1 MLPFDIPADTLEN
14 LLQREWLETNGLGGF
29 SCGSVA
35 GANTR
40 RYHGLLTA
48 SLHPPVERYLL
59 LSKLEET
66 VVVGPQS
73 TEISTNLY
81 PGAVHPQGFQH
92 LLKFEIAPVP
102 TWTFSINGLWIEKRV
117 FLVDGENTVVIQ
129 YEASEPCNLEIRP
142 LVAFRDYHALTHTNT
157 ALNPTLTTNPG
168 GFSIK
173 PYEGLPALHVAHNA
187 THLEPTSTWYHNF
200 EYPREEERGLE
211 FREDLFQPC
220 SMYFTLGEG
229 QIATIMAS
237 TGAHSAGDAVELLRR
252 EINRRASLQLT
263 TRPANPLAAELL
275 RATDQFIVK
284 RGNLHS
290 VIAGYP
296 WFSDWGR
303 DTMIS
308 LPGLALR
315 TGRYEI
321 AREILLAYSSAVDRG
336 MIPNRFPDSGESPEY
351 NTVDATLWM
360 FEAVRQYAAATGD
373 FAFINANLYP
383 TLKSIIDWHLFG
395 TRHGIR
401 CDADGLL
408 SAGVEGVQLT
418 WMDTKFTP
426 RHGKAV
432 EIQALWYNAL
442 RTIADLAKRFCD
454 PEEESLAARIAVDTH
469 ANFSKLYWNPES
481 CCLFD
486 RICPDGTP
494 DPAIRP
500 NQVLTMSLGYPIV
513 GQDDAL
519 SILNAVERDL
529 LTPFGLRTLAP
540 SDPEY
545 QPRHD
550 SDAAYHQGTVWPW
563 LLGPFIDACRR
574 FRPDFDATSY
584 LSAFPQHLK
593 EVGLGSISE
602 TFDGEP
608 PHRPTG
614 CFSQAWSVAEILRVA
629 SAATP
634 EAYS

>member
-1 MLPFDIPADTLEN
+1 MLPSDTLEN
-14 LLQREWLETNGLGGF
+14 LLQHEWLETNGLGGF
-29 SCGSVA
+29 ACGSVA

-48 SLHPPVERYLL
+48 SLRPPVERYLL

-66 VVVGPQS
+66 VVVGTRK

-81 PGAVHPQGFQH
+81 PGVVHPQGFHH
-92 LLKFEIAPVP
+92 LRTFQFAPIP
-102 TWTFSINGLWIEKRV
+102 TWTFLVAGIRIEKRV

-129 YEASEPCNLEIRP
+129 YEVSESCSLEIRP
-142 LVAFRDYHALTHTNT
+142 LIAFRDYHSLTHANP
-157 ALNPTLTTNPG
+157 ALNPTLTGTPD
-168 GFSIK
+168 GFSIE
-173 PYEGLPALHVAHNA
+173 PYHGLPPLHVAHSA
-187 THLEPTSTWYHNF
+187 THLEPTSNWYHDF

-220 SMYFTLGEG
+220 CMYFTLGDG
-229 QIATIMAS
+229 QVATIIAS
-237 TGAHSAGDAVELLRR
+237 TGTHSAADAVELLQR
-252 EINRRASLQLT
+252 EINRRASLQPSPP
-263 TRPANPLAAELL
+263 RCNPLAVELL
-275 RATDQFIVK
+275 RAADQFIVK

-308 LPGLALR
+308 LPGLALV

-321 AREILLAYSSAVDRG
+321 AREILLAYSCAVDRG

-360 FEAVRQYAAATGD
+360 FEAVRQYAEATGD
-373 FAFINANLYP
+373 YQFIQANLYP

-442 RTIADLAKRFCD
+442 RTIADLAQRFSD
-454 PEEESLAARIAVDTH
+454 PEEESLAARIAADTL
-469 ANFSKLYWNPES
+469 ANFEKLFWNPES
-481 CCLFD
+481 GCLFD

-494 DPAIRP
+494 DPTMRP
-500 NQVLTMSLGYPIV
+500 NQVLAMSLGYPMV
-513 GQDDAL
+513 DKDDAL

-545 QPRHD
+545 HPRHD

-574 FRPDFDATSY
+574 FRPDFDASSY

-602 TFDGEP
+602 TFDGDP

-614 CFSQAWSVAEILRVA
+614 CFAQAWSVAEILRAA
-629 SAATP
+629 SSAKP
-634 EAYS
+634 EDYS